1 MTHTQSSSLFPHGR
15 WLVCKPKDYDVRYQI
30 NPWMDLTKTPQKE
43 IAASQ
48 WMNLHHHILRLGGW
62 LEYVEHADGW
72 PDMVF
77 TANAGLVRGREVVIS
92 KFRFKERAG
101 EERYFKEWFLAAGY
115 TVHELSS
122 GAFEGEGD
130 ALFAG
135 DTLFCGYGFRS
146 DRSAHE
152 EVASLLGVSKVVA
165 VQLQD
170 PRFYHLDTCFCPL
183 TPKLA
188 LVHPGAFNAQDLATL
203 EQSMELI
210 RVPPEDAVHFVCNAV
225 VLGTDVVLPAG
236 CSTTYKALADRGFIA
251 HPVPLGEFIKAG
263 GAAKCL
269 SLKLDNS

>member
-1 MTHTQSSSLFPHGR
+1 
-15 WLVCKPKDYDVRYQI
+15 
-30 NPWMDLTKTPQKE
+30 MDLTKTPQKE

-152 EVASLLGVSKVVA
+152 EVASLLGVSNVVA

-203 EQSMELI
+203 EQSIELI

-225 VLGTDVVLPAG
+225 VLGSDVVLPAG
-236 CSTTYKALADRGFIA
+236 CSTTYKALADRGFTT

>member
-1 MTHTQSSSLFPHGR
+1 
-15 WLVCKPKDYDVRYQI
+15 
-30 NPWMDLTKTPQKE
+30 MDLTKTPQKE